1 VTPVAKPAESR
12 PAARKERR
20 RPDPQVIGLAHSLGY
35 GRDAAT
41 VAALLRS
48 VARERRAAILTLL
61 AGGAIS

>member
-1 VTPVAKPAESR
+1 MAKPVESQ
-12 PAARKERR
+12 PMARIERR

-41 VAALLRS
+41 IAELLKT